1 MPGNKISTKI
11 SQNAGSN
18 KPRRSRNAIPVRAL
32 QPLRSIVWIDKKG
45 LRTIERGE
53 VSPER
58 VGWKAYGLC
67 SLPSEWVPRFLV
79 VDAQWGEET
88 HSEGTFRQHLA
99 QGMAEIGLQGSLVMV
114 RSNGTKE
121 TLRHRGRL
129 VSEKCA
135 PTEILSTIRR
145 LMERRSENTE
155 GEVHWIVEE
164 YVEPRRLGHLS
175 NERHLSREPRD
186 WVLEVE
192 QHKDEPGYITSI
204 AVRHWRDGSR
214 ISNYDL
220 SCKSEPAI
228 SLRLK
233 QVAMWATH
241 LDARVHFEW
250 VWNGDVVRIVQ
261 VDAAEAITSV
271 NPHSLLPEEVPDI
284 PPESLDVFKVATS
297 NDYERY
303 GKLRNAKLYRE
314 LGYQMP
320 AFYVLDDPE
329 TIGRILSGEMP
340 AHLED
345 DLAEL
350 TKRPLI
356 IRTDGKKIPEEKNE
370 MLPRS
375 DGELRTVGEA
385 KNWIV
390 QVFRA
395 RIEERGLKDAEL
407 CLIAH
412 HFIPSVSSAW
422 ARAEPGA
429 RVVRIEV
436 LWGIPEGLYWYSHD
450 TFEIDTQDTTLADV
464 TSFADLEYP
473 FWKRL
478 RYKGSFI
485 ASDPTGAWIPQQTA
499 APYDWRPSI
508 GVEKWLFEIAH
519 TTRRV
524 AEREKFP
531 ISLMWFVG
539 NHRKATQHRVLPWFH
554 SKSELGDSPK
564 AAPRRKI
571 RDARDFKIET
581 LRDWARLQQDVE
593 AGKRVER
600 VVMEPRDPAIIR
612 EPKFAENLAD
622 FAAAHNIV
630 VELAGGILSHA
641 YYILKRHGC
650 QTECI
655 DLFGADEDVVEF
667 NKLVRDKI
675 PEIIEGRG
683 ERVDVVQLAGDALI
697 VALRQK
703 LVEESLE
710 ALDAKSGDDLI
721 GELADVDEV
730 IRAFSHALQLRK
742 GRIEAERR
750 DKEKRRGGLNSGFML
765 KKTATP
771 HSLPKRSASSEID
784 FSEKGVGP
792 ARAVISEPGDIP
804 TTPAYRRPDRR
815 QVDQRPEKIL
825 TFETE
830 VSKLGEANETVKFS
844 MPVNDDVL
852 GNFDLVVELRRNR
865 STLRGVV
872 RLSPESPKSSGGVS
886 ELQLKIEF
894 PEKT

>member
-1 MPGNKISTKI
+1 M
-11 SQNAGSN
+11 
-18 KPRRSRNAIPVRAL
+18 
-32 QPLRSIVWIDKKG
+32 
-45 LRTIERGE
+45 
-53 VSPER
+53 SPER

-79 VDAQWGEET
+79 VDAECVGET
-88 HSEGTFRQHLA
+88 HSERTFREHLA
-99 QGMAEIGLQGSLVMV
+99 EGMEEIGLQGPSVMV
-114 RSNGTKE
+114 RSSGTKE
-121 TLRHRGRL
+121 TLSHRGRL

-135 PTEILSTIRR
+135 PGEILPTIRR
-145 LMERRSENTE
+145 LMDQRSKHAE
-155 GEVHWIVEE
+155 GQVHWVIEE

-175 NERHLSREPRD
+175 NERHLSREQRD

-192 QHKDEPGYITSI
+192 HHGDEPGYITSI

-214 ISNYDL
+214 ISDYDL

-233 QVAMWATH
+233 QVAMWATD

-250 VWNGDVVRIVQ
+250 VWNGDTIRIVQ
-261 VDAAEAITSV
+261 VDAAEVIAGV
-271 NPHSLLPEEVPDI
+271 NPHSLLPAEVPDI
-284 PPESLDVFKVATS
+284 PPESLDVFKVATPD
-297 NDYERY
+297 NYERY

-314 LGYQMP
+314 LGYRMP

-329 TIGRILSGEMP
+329 TIGRILNGEMP
-340 AHLED
+340 TNLEH

-356 IRTDGKKIPEEKNE
+356 IRTDGKKIPEGKNE

-385 KNWIV
+385 KTWIG

-395 RIEERGLKDAEL
+395 RIEQRGLRDAEL

-422 ARAEPGA
+422 ARAEPGG
-429 RVVRIEV
+429 RIVRIEV

-450 TFEIDTQDTTLADV
+450 TFEIDTQNKILAEV

-473 FWKRL
+473 FWRRL

-485 ASDPTGAWIPQQTA
+485 ASDLSGAWIPQQTA

-524 AEREKFP
+524 AEREQFP
-531 ISLMWFVG
+531 VSLMWFVG
-539 NHRKATQHRVLPWFH
+539 NHRKATEHKVLPWFH

-564 AAPRRKI
+564 AAPHRKV

-581 LRDWARLQQDVE
+581 LLDWTKLQEEVQ

-622 FAAAHNIV
+622 FAASHNIV

-641 YYILKRHGC
+641 YYILKRRGC

-655 DLFGADEDVVEF
+655 DLFGAEEDVVEY

-742 GRIEAERR
+742 GRIEAERK
-750 DKEKRRGGLNSGFML
+750 DKEKRRGGLNLGFML

-771 HSLPKRSASSEID
+771 HSLPKRSSSSEIN
-784 FSEKGVGP
+784 FSEKGEGP
-792 ARAVISEPGDIP
+792 GRAVISEPGDIP
-804 TTPAYRRPDRR
+804 TTPTYRRPDRR
-815 QVDQRPEKIL
+815 QMDQRLEKIL

-830 VSKLGEANETVKFS
+830 VSKLGEANERVQFS

-872 RLSPESPKSSGGVS
+872 RLSPESPKSSSGAS

-894 PEKT
+894 PEKK

>member
-1 MPGNKISTKI
+1 MPSKNPKKKSSEVPTSKPGRSK
-11 SQNAGSN
+11 NAS
-18 KPRRSRNAIPVRAL
+18 PFRAL
-32 QPLRSIVWIDKKG
+32 EPLRGVVWIDKEG
-45 LRTIERGE
+45 LHNLAVAE
-53 VSPER
+53 VRPEG
-58 VGWKAYGLC
+58 VGWKAYGLS
-67 SLPSEWVPRFLV
+67 SLPSQWVPRFLV
-79 VDAQWGEET
+79 LDAKCLKDTE
-88 HSEGTFRQHLA
+88 SEQALREHLA
-99 QGMAEIGLQGSLVMV
+99 EGMAEIGLQGPMVMV
-114 RSNGTKE
+114 RSSGTKE
-121 TLRHRGRL
+121 TLKHRGRL
-129 VSEKCA
+129 ISDKCA
-135 PTEILSTIRR
+135 PSETLSTIRR
-145 LMERRSENTE
+145 LMDQQAEQSEGN
-155 GEVHWIVEE
+155 VHWIVEE
-164 YVEPRRLGHLS
+164 YVEPKRLGHLS

-192 QHKDEPGYITSI
+192 QHQDEPGYITSV
-204 AVRHWRDGSR
+204 AVRYWRDGRRVSDYEL
-214 ISNYDL
+214 N
-220 SCKSEPAI
+220 CKSEAAI
-228 SLRLK
+228 SLCLK
-233 QVAMWATH
+233 RVAMWATH
-241 LDARVHFEW
+241 LDTRLHFEW
-250 VWNGDVVRIVQ
+250 VWNGDAVRIVQ
-261 VDAAEAITSV
+261 VDAAEAIAGV
-271 NPHSLLPEEVPDI
+271 DPHSVLPRQVPDI
-284 PPESLDVFKVATS
+284 PPDSLAVFKVAAS
-297 NDYERY
+297 EHYQRY

-329 TIGRILSGEMP
+329 TMARILKGEMP
-340 AHLED
+340 ANVEH
-345 DLAEL
+345 DLTEL

-356 IRTDGKKIPEEKNE
+356 VRTDGSKIPDEKNE

-375 DGELRTVGEA
+375 DGELRTVSEA
-385 KNWIV
+385 KNWIG

-422 ARAEPGA
+422 ARAEPGG

-450 TFEIDTQDTTLADV
+450 TFEIDTQDTALPDV
-464 TSFADLEYP
+464 VSLADLEYP

-485 ASDPTGAWIPQQTA
+485 ASDSSGAWIPQQTA

-508 GVEKWLFEIAH
+508 GLEKWLFEIAH

-531 ISLMWFVG
+531 VSLMWFVG
-539 NHRKATQHRVLPWFH
+539 NHRKATVHRVLPWFH
-554 SKSELGDSPK
+554 SRSELDDAPK
-564 AAPRRKI
+564 AAPRRKV

-581 LRDWARLQQDVE
+581 SLDWARLQQDVQ

-600 VVMEPRDPAIIR
+600 VIMAPRDPAIIR

-622 FAAAHNIV
+622 FAASHNIV

-641 YYILKRHGC
+641 YYILKRNGC

-655 DLFGADEDVVEF
+655 DLFGADEDVVEY

-683 ERVDVVQLAGDALI
+683 ERVEVVQLVGDALML
-697 VALRQK
+697 ALRQK
-703 LVEESLE
+703 LVEESFE
-710 ALDAKSGDDLI
+710 ALDAKAGEDLI

-730 IRAFSHALQLRK
+730 IHAFAQALQLRK
-742 GRIEAERR
+742 GRIEAERK
-750 DKEKRRGGLNSGFML
+750 DKERRRGGLKSGFML

-771 HSLPKRSASSEID
+771 HSLPKRSAASEID
-784 FSEKGVGP
+784 FGGTGEGLL
-792 ARAVISEPGDIP
+792 RTVISEPRDIP

-815 QVDQRPEKIL
+815 QVDQQPEKIL

-830 VSKLGEANETVKFS
+830 VNKLGEPNETVKFS

-852 GNFDLVVELRRNR
+852 GNFSIVVELRRNR

-872 RLSPESPKSSGGVS
+872 RLRPELGASSNKAS
-886 ELQLKIEF
+886 DLQMEIEF
-894 PEKT
+894 PDKT